1 MSWPPTCIRYI
12 CYLRLWKHV
21 QTPRAHLAV
30 SGDANQVVGV
40 LGADH
45 IHAVNWMLKGKQGE
59 ILFFCYDKI
68 KWESTLWV
76 VYCTVCAAADRGV
89 LCTGVLLLL
98 LLSHRTI
105 CPEYVPPT
113 TTLGWNLANAADITA
128 DCPNLE
134 KVENGK
140 ERTFSLSGDEN
151 KIDFYSAKAPSD
163 VTWLHIQSIKK
174 EMQLE
179 SDTFRA

>member
-1 MSWPPTCIRYI
+1 MFFWPPTCIQYI
-12 CYLRLWKHV
+12 WYLWLWKHV

-30 SGDANQVVGV
+30 SGDANQIVGV

-45 IHAVNWMLKGKQGE
+45 IHTVNRMLKEKRGN
-59 ILFFCYDKI
+59 ILFFCYVKI

-113 TTLGWNLANAADITA
+113 TTLGWNLANAADVTA
-128 DCPNLE
+128 DCPNFKKRGE
-134 KVENGK
+134 W
-140 ERTFSLSGDEN
+140 ERRCLVRLVMKKFF
-151 KIDFYSAKAPSD
+151 FYSAKVSSD
-163 VTWLHIQSIKK
+163 VPWLHIQTHVH
-174 EMQLE
+174 L
-179 SDTFRA
+179 

>member
-1 MSWPPTCIRYI
+1 MFLCPPTCIQYI
-12 CYLRLWKHV
+12 WYLRLWKHV
-21 QTPRAHLAV
+21 QTPRAHLAIG
-30 SGDANQVVGV
+30 GDANQIMGV

-45 IHAVNWMLKGKQGE
+45 IYAVDRMLKEKQRNA
-59 ILFFCYDKI
+59 LFFCYDKI

-98 LLSHRTI
+98 LLSHSTI

-128 DCPNLE
+128 DCLE
-134 KVENGK
+134 RIEK
-140 ERTFSLSGDEN
+140 EREERKWRMRKTIFSLSGEEN
-151 KIDFYSAKAPSD
+151 RF
-163 VTWLHIQSIKK
+163 L
-174 EMQLE
+174 
-179 SDTFRA
+179 